1 MNAQPSTTAPVHECG
16 LEAALQQLSKC
27 LERVRGQA
35 TERASQGASPRPS
48 HMRNVFASEAELSL
62 VK

>member
-1 MNAQPSTTAPVHECG
+1 MNAQLPMAPVHECG

-35 TERASQGASPRPS
+35 TERSTQNASPRQA
-48 HMRNVFASEAELSL
+48 HMRNVFANETGLYL